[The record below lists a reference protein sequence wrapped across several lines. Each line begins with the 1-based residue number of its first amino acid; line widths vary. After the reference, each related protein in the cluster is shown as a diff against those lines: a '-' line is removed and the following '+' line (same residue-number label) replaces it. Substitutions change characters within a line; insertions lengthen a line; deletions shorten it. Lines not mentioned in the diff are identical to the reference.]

1 MTLPYHSRLGYRL
14 PRFEISA
21 GAGSP
26 SQKDL
31 ENSQKVLNSF
41 LELEHSKLLIPPFC
55 IINVFSE
62 LAALEAHK
70 SGGVSGPI
78 VQVVPVDEAT
88 VTLSGKPMDLLTVYS
103 SCMHE
108 TTHMYQI
115 SHLEVMNKYVSA
127 EVLIYTLN
135 SLIKTASSGGAGGV
149 KKGLSFGSIEFRK
162 LITDIKE
169 AFPYLPL
176 KIDRDIMV
184 LLESF
189 PLLVQMRIMEFP
201 EVDIF
206 RTFIE
211 DRFRSAINAG
221 LMKVFKEDSTKSIY
235 SEAMDLVYTLYE
247 MLPKSYSTLLVYS
260 NYLTGIGAKELIK
273 MVQVLVRD
281 ERKIRVLA
289 GVESEVDSSS
299 SDPLALAFERDVFS
313 YEDFI
318 KHKESL
324 LKVIDDALQI
334 CSSGRAFS
342 RLNYLRQKIDAV
354 KAPLEL
360 RYLASSFSQNVFSQR
375 LAPNQ
380 PPTYYFHANGSSY
393 NKDDVM
399 LFTSFFADLVIA
411 VNILKSLMDAL
422 ENGRDVRN
430 AIRSVIRCPLKRAP
444 QMKCASSSECEHEK
458 TWLEIV

>member
-1 MTLPYHSRLGYRL
+1 MTLPYYSRLGYRL

-26 SQKDL
+26 SDKDL
-31 ENSQKVLNSF
+31 ESSQKVLNSF
-41 LELEHSKLLIPPFC
+41 LEVEHSRLLIPPFC

-62 LAALEAHK
+62 MAALEARK
-70 SGGVSGPI
+70 SGGASGPI
-78 VQVVPVDEAT
+78 VQVVPVDETT

-103 SCMHE
+103 SGMHE

-115 SHLEVMNKYVSA
+115 SHLEVLNKYVSA

-149 KKGLSFGSIEFRK
+149 KKSLSFGSMEFRK
-162 LITDIKE
+162 LITDIRDT
-169 AFPYLPL
+169 FPYLPL
-176 KIDRDIMV
+176 KIDRDVMV

-201 EVDIF
+201 EVDML
-206 RTFIE
+206 RTSVE

-247 MLPKSYSTLLVYS
+247 ILPKSYATLLVYS
-260 NYLTGIGAKELIK
+260 NYLTGIGAKKLLEMAQIL
-273 MVQVLVRD
+273 VQD
-281 ERKIRVLA
+281 EKKIRVLA
-289 GVESEVDSSS
+289 GVESEVDGSG
-299 SDPLALAFERDVFS
+299 DPLALAFERDVFS

-324 LKVIDDALQI
+324 LKVIDDALQV

-342 RLNYLRQKIDAV
+342 RLNYLRQKIDSV

-360 RYLASSFSQNVFSQR
+360 RYLAASFSQNVFSQR

-393 NKDDVM
+393 NKDDVL

-411 VNILKSLMDAL
+411 VNVLKSLTDAL
-422 ENGRDVRN
+422 ENGKDVRN

-458 TWLEIV
+458 AWLEII

>member
-21 GAGSP
+21 GAGPP
-26 SQKDL
+26 SEKDL
-31 ENSQKVLNSF
+31 ESSQKVLSSF
-41 LELEHSKLLIPPFC
+41 LEIEHSKLIIPPFC

-62 LAALEAHK
+62 MAALEVRK
-70 SGGVSGPI
+70 TGGVSGPI

-115 SHLEVMNKYVSA
+115 SHLEMMNKYVSA

-135 SLIKTASSGGAGGV
+135 SLIKAASSGGAGSV
-149 KKGLSFGSIEFRK
+149 KKSLSFGSIEFRK
-162 LITDIKE
+162 LITDIRDN
-169 AFPYLPL
+169 FPYFPL

-206 RTFIE
+206 KSFVE
-211 DRFRSAINAG
+211 DRFRGAINAS
-221 LMKVFKEDSTKSIY
+221 LMKTFREDQTKSIY

-247 MLPKSYSTLLVYS
+247 MLPKSYATLLVYS
-260 NYLTGIGAKELIK
+260 NYLTGIGAKELLK
-273 MVQVLVRD
+273 MARILVQD

-289 GVESEVDSSS
+289 GVESEVESSG
-299 SDPLALAFERDVFS
+299 DPLALAFERDVFS

-334 CSSGRAFS
+334 CNSGRAFE
-342 RLNYLRQKIDAV
+342 RLNSLKQKIASI

-360 RYLASSFSQNVFSQR
+360 RYLASSFSQNIFSQR
-375 LAPNQ
+375 LVPNQ

-393 NKDDVM
+393 NRDDMM
-399 LFTSFFADLVIA
+399 LFTSFFADLVIT
-411 VNILKSLMDAL
+411 VNILKSLVDAL
-422 ENGRDVRN
+422 ENGRDVRST
-430 AIRSVIRCPLKRAP
+430 IKSVIRCPLKRAP

-458 TWLEIV
+458 TWLEVI

>member
-14 PRFEISA
+14 PRFEISI
-21 GAGSP
+21 GASSP
-26 SQKDL
+26 SEKDL
-31 ENSQKVLNSF
+31 ESSKKVLNNF

-62 LAALEAHK
+62 IAALEASK
-70 SGGVSGPI
+70 SGGVFGPI
-78 VQVVPVDEAT
+78 VQVVPVDETT

-115 SHLEVMNKYVSA
+115 SHLEVMNKYVST

-135 SLIKTASSGGAGGV
+135 SLIKTASSRGAGGV
-149 KKGLSFGSIEFRK
+149 KKALSFGSIEFRK

-169 AFPYLPL
+169 GFPYLPL

-189 PLLVQMRIMEFP
+189 PLLVQMRIVEFP

-206 RTFIE
+206 KTSVE

-221 LMKVFKEDSTKSIY
+221 LMKVFKEDSAKSIY

-260 NYLTGIGAKELIK
+260 NYLTGIGAKELLK
-273 MVQVLVRD
+273 MAQILVRD

-289 GVESEVDSSS
+289 GVESEVDSS

-324 LKVIDDALQI
+324 LKIIDDALQI
-334 CSSGRAFS
+334 CNGGRAFG
-342 RLNYLRQKIDAV
+342 RLNYLRQKIDSV

-375 LAPNQ
+375 IVPNQ
-380 PPTYYFHANGSSY
+380 PPTYYFHVNGSSY

-411 VNILKSLMDAL
+411 FNILKSLTDAL

-430 AIRSVIRCPLKRAP
+430 AIRSVIRCPLRRAP

-458 TWLEIV
+458 TWLEII